1 MQPVSMQRVRPV
13 RFQTTLIIGALVLR
27 EAAGRF
33 GRRVGGYFWAFAE
46 PIGGILL
53 LSIAFSYLLRSPPV
67 GDSFL
72 LFYASG
78 VVPLLFFSALSSS
91 LSQGVA
97 ANKGLLA
104 YPIVSVLDVIV
115 ARSLLEFITYVTV
128 FGVIV
133 AVIVTVDKVN
143 LHLDVLVIF
152 LGLSFAYL
160 FGVAIGMA
168 NCILFLFIPVW
179 RSIWRIITRPLLII
193 SGVIFTYHDMPPE
206 VRDWLWYNPLLQ
218 IVGLVRAG
226 LYESYDASY
235 VSVPYIF
242 TVSLVLIAISA
253 LYISLNESRV
263 IQQ

>member
-1 MQPVSMQRVRPV
+1 MQRVRPV
-13 RFQTTLIIGALVLR
+13 RFQTTRIIGALILR

-33 GRRVGGYFWAFAE
+33 GRSLGGYFWAFAE
-46 PIGGILL
+46 PVGGILL
-53 LSIAFSYLLRSPPV
+53 LSVAFSYLLRSPPV

-72 LFYASG
+72 LFYTSG
-78 VVPLLFFSALSSS
+78 VVPLLFFTALSSS
-91 LSQGVA
+91 LSQAVA

-104 YPIVSVLDVIV
+104 YPIVSVLDVVV
-115 ARSLLEFITYVTV
+115 ARTLLELITYMAV

-133 AVIVTVDKVN
+133 AVIVSVDDIA
-143 LHLDVLVIF
+143 LQPDVLMIF
-152 LGLSFAYL
+152 LGLSLACL
-160 FGVAIGMA
+160 LGAAVGIA

-193 SGVIFTYHDMPPE
+193 SGVMFAYHDMPPE

-218 IVGLVRAG
+218 IVGVVRAG

-235 VSVPYIF
+235 VSIPYII
-242 TVSLVLIAISA
+242 TVCLALIAISA
-253 LYISLNESRV
+253 LYISLNESRL